1 MYLASLINKGR
12 EVHTNGTAD
21 PTAFPAETVL
31 ELATIN
37 GAKSLRWD
45 DETGSIEADLVVII
59 NPSPWTMVPHHDRE
73 GPSPKESSALT
84 LFLSNALKLTNGE
97 GISSLMYRM
106 RTENIVSVICN
117 GLWIMK
123 DRKIVNVDEEEVLA
137 KAKQA
142 SAELSK
148 RAGIKIPITKQNEF
162 SLGRRNAT
170 REAMDEGI
178 PS

>member
-37 GAKSLRWD
+37 GAKSLLWD
-45 DETGSIEADLVVII
+45 DEIGSIEADLVVII

-84 LFLSNALKLTNGE
+84 LFLSNALKLTHGE

-106 RTENIVSVICN
+106 RTENIVSVMCN

-123 DRKIVNVDEEEVLA
+123 DKKIVNVDEEEVLA

-148 RAGIKIPITKQNEF
+148 RAGIKIPITKQKEF
-162 SLGRRNAT
+162 SLGRIKAT